1 MHPAVTRRGRC
12 IANIRFDPLSSQESK
27 GWGVAH
33 GVTTDGE
40 RSALLADLFAADQ
53 ILTSRPEAVTGFRPR
68 GRPV

>member
-12 IANIRFDPLSSQESK
+12 IANIRFDLLSPQEIQE
-27 GWGVAH
+27 WGVAH

-53 ILTSRPEAVTGFRPR
+53 ILTPRAEAVTGFRPR